1 MIKGII
7 ITSVVI
13 GGIIGFF
20 LFALYCSFV
29 VGARSDKEGEDDD

>member
-29 VGARSDKEGEDDD
+29 VGSRSDGDDDEN